1 MITGGIDMNNSDKKT
16 IIRRYIEE
24 IENTGDVAHIGDF
37 ISEDYTEI
45 YEGERHKIGIKG
57 AIDHIRGIRRVFPD
71 MKLTIEHQVAEGDWI
86 VTVYSVQGTFADEW
100 FGMKPTGKP
109 ITFTGVNVD
118 RIIDGKIVEH
128 GGAAN
133 LLDPLLKAGVIAKT

>member
-1 MITGGIDMNNSDKKT
+1 MNKFDNKT

-24 IENTGDVAHIGDF
+24 IENTGDVSNIQEF
-37 ISEDYTEI
+37 ISEDYVEI
-45 YEGERHKIGIKG
+45 YEGKHYKIGIKG
-57 AIDHIRGIRRVFPD
+57 ATDHVLGVRRVFPD
-71 MKLTIEHQVAEGDWI
+71 LKLAIENQISEGEWV
-86 VTVYSVQGTFADEW
+86 VTSYFVTGTFMDEW

-118 RIIDGKIVEH
+118 RIKDGKIIEH

-133 LLDPLLKAGVIAKT
+133 LLDPLMKAGVIIKKE

>member
-1 MITGGIDMNNSDKKT
+1 MNKVDNKT

-24 IENTGDVAHIGDF
+24 IENTGDVSNIRDF
-37 ISEDYTEI
+37 ISEDYVEI
-45 YEGERHKIGIKG
+45 YEGECYKIGIKG
-57 AIDHIRGIRRVFPD
+57 ATDHVLGVRRVYPD
-71 MKLTIEHQVAEGDWI
+71 MKLTIENQISEGEWV
-86 VTVYSVQGTFADEW
+86 VTTYSVTGTFKDEW

-118 RIIDGKIVEH
+118 RIREGKIIEH

-133 LLDPLLKAGVIAKT
+133 LLDPLMKAGVIIKKE